1 MGSENCLL
9 TGEDKVISVKNKRGF
24 TLIEI
29 LIVIIV
35 LGILAMII
43 VPQISVST
51 DDAKISTVQ
60 ADLSYIRS
68 TIQIYFVQH
77 ADTFPGQTDSTN
89 GSTNTDAAVAA
100 VSMVRQLTRYTD
112 STGKVSDNK
121 DGTFKYGPY
130 LKSLALPVNP
140 FNDLTSVVCDATSD
154 ITKARA
160 ATGANG
166 WKYHFN
172 TGIIYA
178 ADNTEHAA
186 Y

>member
-1 MGSENCLL
+1 M
-9 TGEDKVISVKNKRGF
+9 ISVKNRRGF

-43 VPQISVST
+43 VPQITVST
-51 DDAKISTVQ
+51 DDAKMSTVQ
-60 ADLSYIRS
+60 SDLSYIRS
-68 TIQIYFVQH
+68 VIQIYFAQH
-77 ADTFPGQTDSTN
+77 ADRFPGQTESTN
-89 GSTNTDAAVAA
+89 GSTNNDAAVAA
-100 VSMVRQLTRYTD
+100 ISMVRQLTRYTD
-112 STGKVSDNK
+112 SNGQVSNTK
-121 DGTFKYGPY
+121 DTTFKYGPY
-130 LKSLALPVNP
+130 LKSLNLPINP

-154 ITKARA
+154 IT
-160 ATGANG
+160 ATRTANSSYG

-172 TGIIYA
+172 TGTIYA